1 MNVNYTLHGI
11 EFEWDSHKATSN
23 LRRRRISFET
33 ACEVFHDPFVMVVN
47 EEDVEGE
54 LRETV
59 IGMTIDWRL
68 LYVVYVMRE
77 DVVRIISARV
87 VTATERKRYEEQ

>member
-1 MNVNYTLHGI
+1 
-11 EFEWDSHKATSN
+11 
-23 LRRRRISFET
+23 
-33 ACEVFHDPFVMVVN
+33 MVVD

-54 LRETV
+54 LRESV
-59 IGMTIDWRL
+59 IGMTVDWRL
-68 LYVVYVMRE
+68 LYVVYVMHE